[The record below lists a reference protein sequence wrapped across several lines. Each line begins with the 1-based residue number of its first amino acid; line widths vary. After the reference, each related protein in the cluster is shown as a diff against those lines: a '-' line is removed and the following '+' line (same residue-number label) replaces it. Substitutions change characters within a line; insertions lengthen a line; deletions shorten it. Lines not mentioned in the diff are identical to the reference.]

1 MPSEDLGPVDNYK
14 LSKGSRHEG
23 LKPRLEGTPTAFLF
37 LVSQG
42 EYGSSTQASVQVMY
56 RTSPTGNAYAQS
68 GYEASYGSYHIDSS
82 STFTFHIDG
91 ALVRTL
97 IGKDLKRAYEIS
109 GNRLTVNST
118 DANEHWR
125 VVWERY

>member
-1 MPSEDLGPVDNYK
+1 MFVFTRDGK
-14 LSKGSRHEG
+14 
-23 LKPRLEGTPTAFLF
+23 
-37 LVSQG
+37 
-42 EYGSSTQASVQVMY
+42 ASVQVMY
-56 RTSPTGNAYAQS
+56 RTAPTGNAYAQS

-97 IGKDLKRAYEIS
+97 IGKDLNRRYEIS
-109 GNRLTVNST
+109 NNRLIVKST
-118 DANEHWR
+118 DANEHWK